1 MQSEMAN
8 LGGQIDTSAADSLR
22 LVSELKGHE
31 EDLAPR
37 WHGSAMKPQRDPRPT
52 TSRGLQPDFAGCGRS
67 PAKEAAGKLRGRSE
81 GDGGG
86 ERLCS
91 VCFGAI
97 QGLTCLTGVAHWRER
112 CLAHSEEQSFLPLNL
127 RTLTGTC
134 LAVAFVCEPICD
146 CPSGIGCQAGCIGAC
161 EEAPAEAFEPLEAR
175 CR

>member
-86 ERLCS
+86 ERSLQRLLWS
-91 VCFGAI
+91 DSR
-97 QGLTCLTGVAHWRER
+97 LDMLDRSR
-112 CLAHSEEQSFLPLNL
+112 SLA
-127 RTLTGTC
+127 
-134 LAVAFVCEPICD
+134 
-146 CPSGIGCQAGCIGAC
+146 
-161 EEAPAEAFEPLEAR
+161 
-175 CR
+175 